1 MTINIYIYISIPNT
15 GQFLKLLYSMG
26 YFIGKI
32 EEFAKNTQS
41 KIAVIN
47 ILTELNPQPSIYSG
61 KLFLIIKKKP
71 V

>member
-1 MTINIYIYISIPNT
+1 
-15 GQFLKLLYSMG
+15 MG

-47 ILTELNPQPSIYSG
+47 ILTELNPQLSIYSG
-61 KLFLIIKKKP
+61 KLFLIIKKNQCEIELNSFLF
-71 V
+71 